1 MRVEHLDGASV
12 ARKRIVHERTELA
25 GPVESQ
31 RAFLELAAERRGGK
45 TCRRI
50 RRSGD
55 DPPHDRAAAQHL
67 LTGGVRAFPLLV
79 YAREQRLRKRAVF
92 GQLATLRDKRAFPHP
107 QKPVAFL
114 RFGKQRREPCGIR
127 LKRGIRRPG
136 ATDRSYR
143 REQCASG
150 NCCLDCFHFLF
161 SLFHQI
167 LQLTS
172 CAMKPHPGSSLF
184 ISMGRS

>member
-25 GPVESQ
+25 GPVEGQ

-45 TCRRI
+45 KCRRI

-67 LTGGVRAFPLLV
+67 LTGGVRAFPFLV
-79 YAREQRLRKRAVF
+79 DAREQRLRKIAVF
-92 GQLATLRDKRAFPHP
+92 GQLAALRDKRAFPHP

-114 RFGKQRREPCGIR
+114 RFGEQRREPCGIR

-136 ATDRSYR
+136 DANTREAHCKCNSRS
-143 REQCASG
+143 
-150 NCCLDCFHFLF
+150 NHFDVLLHVHVPF
-161 SLFHQI
+161 CKYFI
-167 LQLTS
+167 LAYSFL
-172 CAMKPHPGSSLF
+172 
-184 ISMGRS
+184 R